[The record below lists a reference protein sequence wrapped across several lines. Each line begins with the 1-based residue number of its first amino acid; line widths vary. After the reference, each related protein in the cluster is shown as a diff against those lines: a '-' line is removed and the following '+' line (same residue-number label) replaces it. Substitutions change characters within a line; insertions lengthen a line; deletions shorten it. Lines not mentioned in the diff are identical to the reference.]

1 MVPIKSE
8 FGEEKAWSIIRTL
21 DPADL
26 CKRADIS
33 YDSDSGVYTLSSF
46 GMEFYIAPSERDI
59 STDSPRR
66 DFFLSELK
74 DLFRLSVL
82 WYLIGAKEIPF
93 TGRLVKPSDIKGG
106 QRFSGGTYLLPL
118 NEIEEKYG
126 RDREAFLKRGKEFG
140 AELIDYGDVAIR
152 LFPLPRIPVSI
163 LLWLEDEEFPARAD
177 LLFDSSCEFHIDVSD
192 ILWAIAVVSIKVM
205 L

>member
-1 MVPIKSE
+1 MVPIKTE
-8 FGEEKAWSIIRTL
+8 FGEEKAWGIIKTL
-21 DPADL
+21 DPEDV

-33 YDSDSGVYTLSSF
+33 YDSGTDVYQLRSF
-46 GMEFYIAPSERDI
+46 GIRFYISPSKKEI
-59 STDSPRR
+59 STDSPKR
-66 DFFLSELK
+66 DLFLSELK

-82 WYLIGAKEIPF
+82 WYLVGAKDIPF
-93 TGRLVKPSDIKGG
+93 TDRLIKPTDIKGG

-118 NEIEEKYG
+118 KEIEKKYG
-126 RDREAFLKRGKEFG
+126 RDKEAFLKRGKEFG
-140 AELIDYGDVAIR
+140 AELIEYGDVAIR

-163 LLWLEDEEFPARAD
+163 LLWLEDDEFPARAD

-192 ILWAIAVVSIKVM
+192 ILWAIAVMSIKVM